1 VGRGRA
7 RRGGVPHDAALV
19 LGAEGWH
26 QGLVG
31 IVAAKLVDKFKKP
44 VVVVGFKDGSGRGSR
59 APSEGSISTK
69 RWRRAGNISR
79 CSAGTRRPP
88 DWDCRLGRWRH
99 FRASFVAQA
108 QRHFD
113 GRMEDSALEV
123 DAVADLADLDLV
135 QAEELER
142 LAPFGTGNS
151 EPLFALPGVVARS
164 TRVVGTS
171 HLQMTLSC
179 GAAVSQAIAFG
190 MGDRDPGEGTLIDII
205 ATAEID
211 SFRGKPATAGCGSS
225 RSCGGRRER
234 AADHIPRRGIT
245 PGGLGEL
252 AARTITRV
260 FVLLALLAGWFCF
273 SARPA
278 SSRAA

>member
-1 VGRGRA
+1 
-7 RRGGVPHDAALV
+7 
-19 LGAEGWH
+19 
-26 QGLVG
+26 
-31 IVAAKLVDKFKKP
+31 
-44 VVVVGFKDGSGRGSR
+44 VVVVGFKDGSGRGSAR
-59 APSEGSISTK
+59 TIGGFDLYQALEACRQHLTVFGGHAAA
-69 RWRRAGNISR
+69 AGLGL
-79 CSAGTRRPP
+79 SAGQMEA
-88 DWDCRLGRWRH
+88 

-211 SFRGKPATAGCGSS
+211 SFRGN
-225 RSCGGRRER
+225 RR
-234 AADHIPRRGIT
+234 PRVRVKQI
-245 PGGLGEL
+245 LR
-252 AARTITRV
+252 RT
-260 FVLLALLAGWFCF
+260 
-273 SARPA
+273 S
-278 SSRAA
+278 